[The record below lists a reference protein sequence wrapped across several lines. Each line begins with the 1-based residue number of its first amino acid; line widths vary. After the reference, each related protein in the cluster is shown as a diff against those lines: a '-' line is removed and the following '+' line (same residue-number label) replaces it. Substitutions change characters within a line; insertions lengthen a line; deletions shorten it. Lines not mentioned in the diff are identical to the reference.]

1 VRGVVLT
8 LGAVALVVLAI
19 VVQGGGD
26 AGDHRLNVVVPEA
39 TNLIPGQEVK
49 AGGGAIGE
57 IDDITTVDAGRG
69 ARITLSIDDDAWPL
83 PQGTRFGVRFG
94 GTASFYN
101 RHILVTPGPATNPPL
116 AENATI
122 AAKDFVVPVEVDQLL
137 ATFDDEA
144 RRDLKSFINRSG
156 IALDASRGNLVKVLD
171 KTPAALD
178 QGAAVLK
185 DATDDRGA
193 LSQVVRRTDSV
204 VDAVRRADPGVQQLI
219 SGAATTFAAIAA
231 EQQGLRDTVERLPG
245 MLAQTRSTLR
255 TADGTLSRAA
265 TLARNIGPGV
275 RRLRQ
280 TATPLNTVLTSLSDV
295 APDAKATLAT
305 LRTSGPRINELLSRA
320 TTLSPQLS
328 SISDGAVEN
337 LDCIRPWTPEIV
349 GLLMTWADFH
359 SWSDGKDKILRA
371 QLQSFLPANYND
383 VTYTPGTLKQLM
395 PQLRYGF
402 PRPPGYLADQP
413 WYQPQCGAGP
423 DAVDPAK
430 DQEANAAPV
439 APPEERR

>member
-1 VRGVVLT
+1 M
-8 LGAVALVVLAI
+8 
-19 VVQGGGD
+19 
-26 AGDHRLNVVVPEA
+26 
-39 TNLIPGQEVK
+39 
-49 AGGGAIGE
+49 
-57 IDDITTVDAGRG
+57 
-69 ARITLSIDDDAWPL
+69 
-83 PQGTRFGVRFG
+83 
-94 GTASFYN
+94 
-101 RHILVTPGPATNPPL
+101 
-116 AENATI
+116 
-122 AAKDFVVPVEVDQLL
+122 PVEVDQLL

-280 TATPLNTVLTSLSDV
+280 TASPLNTVLTSLSDV
-295 APDAKATLAT
+295 APDAKTTLAT

-328 SISDGAVEN
+328 SISDGAVKN

-413 WYQPQCGAGP
+413 WYQPQCGAGT